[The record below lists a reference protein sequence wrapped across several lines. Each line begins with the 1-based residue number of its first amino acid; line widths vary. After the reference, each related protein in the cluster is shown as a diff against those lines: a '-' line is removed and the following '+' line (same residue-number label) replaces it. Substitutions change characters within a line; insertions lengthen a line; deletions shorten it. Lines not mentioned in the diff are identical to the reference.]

1 MIQKIPDSLHLGQ
14 NQPAL
19 WSLDILRH
27 YQKHTIPLRHQMSR
41 DALLLVILGQKP
53 DQLLT
58 NLVDAFPGFGA
69 DQYGG
74 KAVIPFQGVRIGL
87 GVL

>member
-1 MIQKIPDSLHLGQ
+1 
-14 NQPAL
+14 
-19 WSLDILRH
+19 
-27 YQKHTIPLRHQMSR
+27 MSR